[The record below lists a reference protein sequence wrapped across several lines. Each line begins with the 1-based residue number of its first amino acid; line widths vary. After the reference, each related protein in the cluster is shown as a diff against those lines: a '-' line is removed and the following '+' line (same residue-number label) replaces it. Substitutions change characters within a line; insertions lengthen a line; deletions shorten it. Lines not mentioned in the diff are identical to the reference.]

1 MPRRDSVAWP
11 MEVGGTLGGR
21 SSSAAP
27 MGVEECPAEVAGGG
41 GGDAGGGAQGSG
53 RLGGREAE

>member
-1 MPRRDSVAWP
+1 
-11 MEVGGTLGGR
+11 
-21 SSSAAP
+21 
-27 MGVEECPAEVAGGG
+27 MGVEERPAEVAGGG

>member
-1 MPRRDSVAWP
+1 

-27 MGVEECPAEVAGGG
+27 MGVEERPAEVAGGG